1 SVRHI
6 SKPISYFKI
15 HLLSG
20 ISGGQLTFGAIAA
33 IQDASLADSG
43 IVGDRGELYL
53 SGLPEKGQVTLSWG
67 ENASTKCIFNYSLST
82 PESES
87 GLIEQGVTCH

>member
-1 SVRHI
+1 MQMVNRYLLEPLLRYKMQVWQIQELSVTVANFI
-6 SKPISYFKI
+6 FLVYQKK
-15 HLLSG
+15 
-20 ISGGQLTFGAIAA
+20 
-33 IQDASLADSG
+33 
-43 IVGDRGELYL
+43 DRLRYPG
-53 SGLPEKGQVTLSWG
+53 G

>member
-1 SVRHI
+1 
-6 SKPISYFKI
+6 
-15 HLLSG
+15 
-20 ISGGQLTFGAIAA
+20 
-33 IQDASLADSG
+33 SG

>member
-1 SVRHI
+1 MMSLWDALRMNMM
-6 SKPISYFKI
+6 ISYQE
-15 HLLSG
+15 LVR
-20 ISGGQLTFGAIAA
+20 TFP
-33 IQDASLADSG
+33 SLADSG

>member
-1 SVRHI
+1 
-6 SKPISYFKI
+6 
-15 HLLSG
+15 
-20 ISGGQLTFGAIAA
+20 A

-67 ENASTKCIFNYSLST
+67 ENASTKCIFNYSFST

>member
-1 SVRHI
+1 MVNR
-6 SKPISYFKI
+6 Y
-15 HLLSG
+15 LLSHCCD
-20 ISGGQLTFGAIAA
+20 TRCKFGK
-33 IQDASLADSG
+33 SR

>member
-1 SVRHI
+1 MQMVNRYLLEPLLRYKMQVWQIQELSVTVAN
-6 SKPISYFKI
+6 FN
-15 HLLSG
+15 
-20 ISGGQLTFGAIAA
+20 
-33 IQDASLADSG
+33 
-43 IVGDRGELYL
+43 L